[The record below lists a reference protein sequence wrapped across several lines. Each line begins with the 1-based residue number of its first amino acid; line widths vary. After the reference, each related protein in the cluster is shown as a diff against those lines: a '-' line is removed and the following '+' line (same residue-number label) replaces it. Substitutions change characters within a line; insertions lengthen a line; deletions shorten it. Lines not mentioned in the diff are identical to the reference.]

1 METSPLGGPQSC
13 CGDFGRNISAVCSE
27 ERPDGSRVRREQEVR
42 KWRQLLQEG
51 CISGGV
57 TGVHVWWRR
66 TGCFEDESDL
76 STVMKDLVGKG
87 EVGDTG
93 GREEGRQVELTGEA
107 SPGPVGH
114 KPSCPY

>member
-13 CGDFGRNISAVCSE
+13 CGDCGRNISVVYSE

-57 TGVHVWWRR
+57 TGAHVWWRR
-66 TGCFEDESDL
+66 TDCFEDESDL

-114 KPSCPY
+114 KPGCPY